1 MLTFESH
8 PKEVQQMRDI
18 INRNIYY
25 GVLFIKA
32 DKSLRPLNGRKVK
45 YVSQKKDGETRGIWN
60 RKEHNILT
68 VFDRNKQQEDSQ
80 GNLLYYKDEKTG
92 KVKPLMNAPRSIKL
106 DRLLFFK
113 AGNVVLDFT
122 GINSEAIKAAGIKPQ
137 QLEAEKERMK
147 ITTDSGE
154 LQNPLEIVDPD
165 TITANPNDSI
175 EEIVMSE
182 ISEFYRNDEID

>member
-45 YVSQKKDGETRGIWN
+45 YVSQKKDGEARGIWN

-68 VFDRNKQQEDSQ
+68 VFDRNKQQRRSKCSKRLKNWVVELRNIHS
-80 GNLLYYKDEKTG
+80 LLH
-92 KVKPLMNAPRSIKL
+92 MW
-106 DRLLFFK
+106 
-113 AGNVVLDFT
+113 
-122 GINSEAIKAAGIKPQ
+122 
-137 QLEAEKERMK
+137 
-147 ITTDSGE
+147 
-154 LQNPLEIVDPD
+154 
-165 TITANPNDSI
+165 
-175 EEIVMSE
+175 
-182 ISEFYRNDEID
+182 

>member
-45 YVSQKKDGETRGIWN
+45 YVSQKKDGEARGIWN